1 MAISLV
7 GLQLLAS
14 LYVHGVLAH
23 RRSVL
28 EIGAQDVFPNQ
39 DDIAAF
45 LARLVGFRRDG
56 DTAIDAELL
65 YKSLGFTVY
74 RCIDADGRHHALTFD
89 LNKDIVQDH
98 HFVDQFDLVTNF
110 GTTEHVFD
118 QCRVFQN
125 IHAVCAPKGIMI
137 HEVPFHNWLNHG
149 FYNYQPTFFY
159 DLADANHYELLGIYL
174 GLPNDLMPYS
184 DGMAQRLSN
193 TDTDIDL
200 LVVLQKTSEEPF
212 RKPFKGQPPNA
223 VSLKERSHMAFATVE
238 IPEQFFPGVRRPR
251 ADSTAD
257 INLMTTKRLAKAL
270 LRRIAK
276 GPVRG

>member
-7 GLQLLAS
+7 GLQLIAS
-14 LYVHGVLAH
+14 LYVHGALAH

-39 DDIAAF
+39 DDIAEF
-45 LARLVGFRRDG
+45 LARLVGFQRG
-56 DTAIDAELL
+56 PETAIDAELL

-74 RCIDADGRHHALTFD
+74 QCIDADGRHHALTFD
-89 LNKDIVQDH
+89 LNKNIVQDH

-118 QCRVFQN
+118 QCQVFQN

-149 FYNYQPTFFY
+149 FYNYQPSFFY

-184 DGMAQRLSN
+184 DRMAELLSN

-200 LVVLQKTSEEPF
+200 LVMLQKTSEELF
-212 RKPFKGQPPNA
+212 RKPLNGHPRNA
-223 VSLKERSHMAFATVE
+223 ASRKERSAMKFAMME

-251 ADSTAD
+251 ADSTTD
-257 INLMTTKRLAKAL
+257 INLMTAK
-270 LRRIAK
+270 RIARALARRMA
-276 GPVRG
+276 GRPVQG